1 MNRITTRL
9 QSLRQTGRCGLITYV
24 TAGDPDDTRSLALL
38 TQLGDAGADLIELG
52 MPFSDPVADG
62 PVIQAAHL
70 RALAA
75 GQTLARTLDLVTRL
89 RQHDATTPVIL
100 MGYLNPVLQY
110 GLDRC
115 MADAAAAG
123 VDGLLLVDLP
133 FEHATDYRQA
143 ARRQGLQ
150 LISMTAPSSDDAR
163 LAKLQPQAEG
173 FVYHVSLNGITGGT
187 AAATDSV
194 IATLARLRR
203 HTRLPLALG
212 FGLREPAQL
221 QALRHHADLLVV
233 GTLLVETLAQQ
244 GIAATLAKVRSLA
257 DALTTPARP

>member
-9 QSLRQTGRCGLITYV
+9 QSLRQSGRGGLITYV

-38 TQLGDAGADLIELG
+38 SQLGDAGADLIELG

-70 RALAA
+70 RALSA
-75 GQTLARTLDLVTRL
+75 GQTLARTLTLVARL
-89 RQHDATTPVIL
+89 RQRDETTPVIL

-133 FEHATDYRQA
+133 FEHAADYRQA
-143 ARRQGLQ
+143 ARQQGLQ
-150 LISMTAPSSDDAR
+150 LISMTAPTSDDAR
-163 LAKLQPQAEG
+163 LAKLLPQAEG

-187 AAATDSV
+187 SAATDTV
-194 IATLARLRR
+194 IDTLARLRR
-203 HTRLPLALG
+203 HTSLPLALG

-221 QALRHHADLLVV
+221 HALRQHADLLVV
-233 GTLLVETLAQQ
+233 GTLIVETLEQH
-244 GIAATLAKVRSLA
+244 GVAAALAKVRGLA
-257 DALTTPARP
+257 DVLTAP